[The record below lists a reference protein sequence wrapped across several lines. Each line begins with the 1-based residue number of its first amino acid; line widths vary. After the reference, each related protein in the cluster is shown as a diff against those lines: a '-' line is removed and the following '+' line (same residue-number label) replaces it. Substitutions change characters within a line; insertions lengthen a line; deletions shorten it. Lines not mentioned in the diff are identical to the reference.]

1 MSLTEMTR
9 HSVRAPGDL
18 RCRMSRTKEILEAF
32 VWPAPCGGDCYLR
45 VRGLAIEEGAREGF
59 FEECVELIAAERRAL
74 EAGSFELGRAAAA
87 ALWFFDERLAE
98 RLARVDGSEF
108 DFLKACL
115 EGGPEPCAQ
124 LRWAH
129 FGSTPSD
136 AIRA

>member
-1 MSLTEMTR
+1 MGRASLLRTGRGCAYSSIMTDSAR
-9 HSVRAPGDL
+9 DVVAAW
-18 RCRMSRTKEILEAF
+18 I
-32 VWPAPCGGDCYLR
+32 WPSPCGGDCCLR
-45 VRGLAIEEGAREGF
+45 VPGLAIEEGAREGF
-59 FEECVELIAAERRAL
+59 FEECLSLVAEQRAAL
-74 EAGSFELGRAAAA
+74 ESGSFELGRAAAA

-98 RLARVDGSEF
+98 RLARVGASEF

-129 FGSTPSD
+129 FGDTPED